1 MTVQEFLNIA
11 DQCDKKTIAVVRN
24 DDKFSGI
31 YKLPLDGVSEKT
43 LELSDVTHY
52 NGIYINNFQ
61 QYSIPLDTINRLYI
75 E

>member
-31 YKLPLDGVSEKT
+31 YKLPLDGVSEKPLNYLMLLITTAFT
-43 LELSDVTHY
+43 LIISS
-52 NGIYINNFQ
+52 NIQF
-61 QYSIPLDTINRLYI
+61 PLIQ
-75 E
+75 